1 LERQTRS
8 NKNFYPPASV
18 TAWLSIIM
26 IDIYAVP
33 TDSNLNWTLI
43 DDVSKHEVMEPYVT
57 VDKACHKKR
66 NRY

>member
-1 LERQTRS
+1 
-8 NKNFYPPASV
+8 
-18 TAWLSIIM
+18 M